1 MRSKLRC
8 EEYSG
13 RAVRAADDADGG
25 GLRAGKAEQDSE
37 EEGDEHAHLSRSTKK
52 KALGVCQQRAE
63 VGHRADAEEYE
74 RGIDAG
80 LDADI
85 EEVQQ
90 TGVCHDM
97 AVAVVIGACLVEK
110 CRPQFG
116 VVKGVFAHA
125 DKVAEVR
132 K

>member
-1 MRSKLRC
+1 MR
-8 EEYSG
+8 
-13 RAVRAADDADGG
+13 
-25 GLRAGKAEQDSE
+25 
-37 EEGDEHAHLSRSTKK
+37 RSTKK
-52 KALGVCQQRAE
+52 KALGVSEQRAE

-110 CRPQFG
+110 RRPQLG